1 MTTESKD
8 GTFQEKETRIIYN
21 PSRLA
26 AAILLESIQQSLNPH
41 LPFIAHQA
49 MTFVLDL
56 LFHVEDSFFKDLE
69 WLCKQGA
76 SGVGLIKCV

>member
-8 GTFQEKETRIIYN
+8 GTFQKKETRIIYN
-21 PSRLA
+21 PSHLDNM
-26 AAILLESIQQSLNPH
+26 ILLDSIQQSLNPH
-41 LPFIAHQA
+41 LPFTEHQA

-56 LFHVEDSFFKDLE
+56 LFHVEDSIFKDLE

-76 SGVGLIKCV
+76 PCVGLIKCV